1 MKEQEELQVESIQ
14 YVYDKEFEEQWERC
28 WHKYNKLKLRAPKFV
43 NTSFYFKGILRCM
56 CSICNGAY
64 FRTKDQRSKGRG
76 DRWYISQCKR
86 KVRDT
91 KVDEEFDKY

>member
-1 MKEQEELQVESIQ
+1 
-14 YVYDKEFEEQWERC
+14 
-28 WHKYNKLKLRAPKFV
+28 
-43 NTSFYFKGILRCM
+43 M

-86 KVRDT
+86 KVRAT
-91 KVDEEFDKY
+91 KVDEEFDKYLEWLCDKSDRLFQEEMNQLLLKELDTMQVAKNDKDIMYTQNGSC